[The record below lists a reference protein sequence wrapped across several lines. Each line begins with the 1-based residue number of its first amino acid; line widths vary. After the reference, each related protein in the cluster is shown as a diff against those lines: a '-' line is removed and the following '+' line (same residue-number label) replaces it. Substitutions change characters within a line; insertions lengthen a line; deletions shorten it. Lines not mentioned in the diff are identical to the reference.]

1 MQRFRTFSER
11 TGERDEEADTTAGN
25 ARRRTGILSR
35 ALPARNP
42 MAGMPGLA
50 LRFAVVG
57 GGGVVVNTL
66 VLYALYHW
74 AGLPLLAASSIAV
87 ELAVV
92 HNYLLNDRWTFAAG
106 DPSLR
111 RFIKFNI
118 TVLGG
123 LGVNVLIVWTL
134 VRTGMHLL
142 LANCLGI
149 AAAFAV
155 NFASS
160 TGWVW
165 GRRSR

>member
-11 TGERDEEADTTAGN
+11 TGEPGDRADVSTRKRNGTPS
-25 ARRRTGILSR
+25 RTRSPR
-35 ALPARNP
+35 ER
-42 MAGMPGLA
+42 MAGLTGLA

-57 GGGVVVNTL
+57 GGGVLVNSA
-66 VLYALYHW
+66 VLFALYRW
-74 AGLPLLAASSIAV
+74 AGLPLLLASGIAV

-92 HNYLLNDRWTFAAG
+92 HNFLLNDRWTFALHTPSAG
-106 DPSLR
+106 
-111 RFIKFNI
+111 RFIKFNVS
-118 TVLGG
+118 VLGG
-123 LGVNVLIVWTL
+123 LAVNVVIVWSL

-149 AAAFAV
+149 SAAFAV

>member
-11 TGERDEEADTTAGN
+11 TGKPDDEVDTT
-25 ARRRTGILSR
+25 ARRRTGMFSR
-35 ALPARNP
+35 ALPRRNP
-42 MAGMPGLA
+42 MAGLPGLA
-50 LRFAVVG
+50 VRFAVVG
-57 GGGVVVNTL
+57 GGGVLVNTV
-66 VLYALYHW
+66 VLFVLYHW

-87 ELAVV
+87 EIAVV
-92 HNYLLNDRWTFAAG
+92 HNYLLNDRWTFAVRT
-106 DPSLR
+106 PSLR
-111 RFIKFNI
+111 RFIKFNV

-123 LGVNVLIVWTL
+123 LAVNVFIVWSL
-134 VRTGMHLL
+134 VRAGMHLL
-142 LANCLGI
+142 MANCLGI

>member
-11 TGERDEEADTTAGN
+11 TGEPDDRVDTT
-25 ARRRTGILSR
+25 ARRRTGMFSR
-35 ALPARNP
+35 ALPTRNP
-42 MAGMPGLA
+42 LAGLSGLA
-50 LRFAVVG
+50 LRFALVG
-57 GGGVVVNTL
+57 GGGVLVNTV

-92 HNYLLNDRWTFAAG
+92 HNYLLNDRWTFKVRN
-106 DPSLR
+106 PSHR
-111 RFIKFNI
+111 RFIKFNVS
-118 TVLGG
+118 VLGG

-134 VRTGMHLL
+134 VRSGMHVL

-149 AAAFAV
+149 TAAFAV

>member
-11 TGERDEEADTTAGN
+11 TGEPGEEADSTDRN
-25 ARRRTGILSR
+25 DRRRAGMLFR
-35 ALPARNP
+35 VRQVRNP

-57 GGGVVVNTL
+57 GGGVVVNTV
-66 VLYALYHW
+66 VLFVLYHW

-92 HNYLLNDRWTFAAG
+92 HNYLLNDRWTFAVAT
-106 DPSLR
+106 PSLR
-111 RFIKFNI
+111 RFIKFNVS
-118 TVLGG
+118 VLGG

-134 VRTGMHLL
+134 VHTGTHLL
-142 LANCLGI
+142 LANCVGI

>member
-11 TGERDEEADTTAGN
+11 TGEPDDEVDTT
-25 ARRRTGILSR
+25 ARRRTGMFSR
-35 ALPARNP
+35 ALPRRNP
-42 MAGMPGLA
+42 MAGLPGLA
-50 LRFAVVG
+50 VRFAVVG
-57 GGGVVVNTL
+57 GGGVLVNTV
-66 VLYALYHW
+66 VLFVLYHW

-87 ELAVV
+87 EIAVV
-92 HNYLLNDRWTFAAG
+92 HNYLLNDRWTFAVRT
-106 DPSLR
+106 PSLR
-111 RFIKFNI
+111 RFIKFNV

-123 LGVNVLIVWTL
+123 LAVNVFIVWSL
-134 VRTGMHLL
+134 VRAGMHLL
-142 LANCLGI
+142 MANCLGI